1 MGSLRRLRA
10 EIQKRYGPLFPNCM
24 TLLRNSSLNSPA
36 QLNVRASDILFG
48 FALPL
53 LHTTPLMHLE
63 IKLSATLFV
72 SRRALVYNGP
82 QFLFPI
88 INRSLWLHDHLHTW
102 CRECCKKATFKSF
115 CKLISLFKGR
125 PTHTFW
131 SNCSELIS
139 VWMVWFV
146 AQATCNLQ
154 SFCLFGF
161 LRQLAKD
168 WCNPMPWVWW
178 GRQGF
183 RWIVQ
188 L

>member
-1 MGSLRRLRA
+1 MEYNLFYFNIPRKVWTSFQIVAQILIGILWISNALGLEGVIHKLCRPIRGE
-10 EIQKRYGPLFPNCM
+10 EIFKMF
-24 TLLRNSSLNSPA
+24 T
-36 QLNVRASDILFG
+36 
-48 FALPL
+48 
-53 LHTTPLMHLE
+53 
-63 IKLSATLFV
+63 
-72 SRRALVYNGP
+72 LVYNGP

-88 INRSLWLHDHLHTW
+88 INRSFWLHDHLHTW

-146 AQATCNLQ
+146 AQAMCNLQ
-154 SFCLFGF
+154 SFCWFGF
-161 LRQLAKD
+161 LRQLAKN
-168 WCNPMPWVWW
+168 WCNPRPWVWW

-183 RWIVQ
+183 
-188 L
+188 